1 MVTTCD
7 YWLTS
12 TCWLGKAAFILQH
25 NVVKYGRY
33 IILPLNDI
41 HFLCVSVWENKRQRK
56 ATERILVFP
65 VNEPTLVNCLLLC
78 LISFTHL
85 ATLPTKRQHACAYT
99 HTHTQKLIKHRT
111 NMWPEDSQKQ
121 PWLITLSHP
130 SSLHPNLFISVTHA
144 YNAPTPLHPHA
155 HLIAFAHRQLFW
167 HTGNSCLQRY
177 DSQTGCDSTEYECLR
192 NFSLCVMYN

>member
-1 MVTTCD
+1 MTSTSSVCVREQETEKSNRKDFGLSSKWANSSKLPSPLSHFFHSFSYPPNQKTTCM
-7 YWLTS
+7 
-12 TCWLGKAAFILQH
+12 C
-25 NVVKYGRY
+25 
-33 IILPLNDI
+33 I
-41 HFLCVSVWENKRQRK
+41 H
-56 ATERILVFP
+56 
-65 VNEPTLVNCLLLC
+65 
-78 LISFTHL
+78 
-85 ATLPTKRQHACAYT
+85 T
-99 HTHTQKLIKHRT
+99 HTHIHTQKLIKHRT

-121 PWLITLSHP
+121 PWLITLSYP

-192 NFSLCVMYN
+192 DFSLCVMYN